1 MQLYLALSNTIVS
14 TALIREE
21 EGAFALVITSRK
33 LYHYFQAHPIILM
46 TDQPIRKKMNKID
59 VVGRLVQWAI
69 KLS

>member
-14 TALIREE
+14 MALIREE

-33 LYHYFQAHPIILM
+33 LHHYFQAHPIILM

-69 KLS
+69 KLG